1 MKIDRLIGIITTL
14 QQKGKVTASYL
25 AEKFEVS
32 VRTINR
38 DIEEICL
45 AGIPIV
51 ATRGVG
57 GGIYIM
63 EGYSLDTTIFTRE
76 ELQTVLMGLHAL
88 ESVDAGNRRKSAL
101 LRDKFGGRDDKL
113 YLDNEVLID
122 LSSFYKGRLSEQIWL
137 FRDAIVQKKRVQF
150 HYFYGKGETDKIVD
164 PYRVVFQ
171 WSNWYLFGYSE
182 QRQDFRMYK
191 LSRMCDW
198 KVLEEGYES
207 RDIPPE
213 ALDFNRYFTDDYII
227 KAVYESGEK
236 YRLVEE
242 YGPKCFT
249 VQEDGRLYTE
259 WGFAN
264 KENAL
269 SWFLQFGS
277 KVQILEPEEFRLR
290 YVEELKKTLMRYSG

>member
-14 QQKGKVTASYL
+14 QQKGKVTVSYL
-25 AEKFEVS
+25 AEKYEVS

-51 ATRGVG
+51 STRGAG
-57 GGIYIM
+57 GGISIM

-88 ESVDAGNRRKSAL
+88 ESVDAGNRRRADL
-101 LRDKFGGRDDKL
+101 LRDKFGGRDDRL

-137 FRDAIVQKKRVQF
+137 FRDAIVQKRRVQF
-150 HYFYGKGETDKIVD
+150 HYYYGKGEADKTVD

-171 WSNWYLFGYSE
+171 WSDWYLFGYSE
-182 QRQDFRMYK
+182 ERRDFRMYK

-198 KVLEEGYES
+198 KVLNEEYEV
-207 RDIPPE
+207 RDIPQE
-213 ALDFNRYFTDDYII
+213 KLDFNRHFNDDYMI
-227 KAVYESGEK
+227 KAVYEPGEK

-242 YGPKCFT
+242 YGPNCFT

-259 WGFAN
+259 WGFTD
-264 KENAL
+264 KERAIN
-269 SWFLQFGS
+269 WFLQFGS
-277 KVQILEPEEFRLR
+277 KVEILAPEEFKVQ
-290 YVEELKKTLMRYSG
+290 YMEELKKTLQIYME